1 MMRKLIV
8 GLFIAILPALGLAAG
23 ASVPLDTMEPDHTNK
38 ASLQRGAALFHQ
50 LLHGVSL
57 HGVCAV

>member
-38 ASLQRGAALFHQ
+38 ASLQQIGRAH
-50 LLHGVSL
+50 V
-57 HGVCAV
+57 